1 MNAQTVSLTV
11 NGRPVRLTVAA
22 RTHLADALREE
33 LLLTGTHLG
42 CEHGVCG
49 ACTLLIDD
57 APQRACLT
65 LAASCEGAAVRTI
78 EGFDTDPLME
88 ALRDAFSEHHALQC
102 GYCTPGMLATA
113 YDLVRRLPDADE
125 ARIRSELAGNLCRCT
140 GYVGIVRAIQA
151 TLAAFPA
158 SHPGRAADGP
168 AIAAAEPTP
177 RIVADAAAGA
187 GTAPA
192 ALTGTANGMTEL
204 TRSVAVDLSVAA
216 LWRLLRDIERVAAC
230 IPGVTLTA
238 TDTLE
243 RVCGILTVAV
253 GPMRARFEGT
263 AAVAFDDAARR
274 GSVVGRGQDKL
285 GRSSAQGEVH
295 FRAEP
300 DGDGARLTVAMRYAV
315 TGPFAQFSR
324 GALVAEVVARLLET
338 FAANLVRAAKG
349 EDIVGGQALGA
360 TGLGL
365 AVLKA
370 RLAAYLRKLRDLFR
384 S

>member
-1 MNAQTVSLTV
+1 MSAEAVSLTV

-78 EGFDTDPLME
+78 EGFDADPLMN
-88 ALRDAFSEHHALQC
+88 ALRDAFSAYHALQC

-125 ARIRSELAGNLCRCT
+125 ARIRAELAGNLCRCT

-151 TLAAFPA
+151 TLAVFPA
-158 SHPGRAADGP
+158 GHLSRTGNSATIARAEPAPRIAAD
-168 AIAAAEPTP
+168 
-177 RIVADAAAGA
+177 VAAGA
-187 GTAPA
+187 SPA
-192 ALTGTANGMTEL
+192 RAASTGTANGMTEL

-216 LWRLLRDIERVAAC
+216 LWRLLRDIEQVAAC

-238 TDTLE
+238 ADTLE
-243 RVCGILTVAV
+243 RVRGILTVAV
-253 GPMRARFEGT
+253 GPMKARFEGE
-263 AAVAFDDAARR
+263 AAVSFDDAARR

-295 FRAEP
+295 FNAEP
-300 DGDGARLTVAMRYAV
+300 DGDGAMLTVAMRYAV

-349 EDIVGGQALGA
+349 EATAGGPALGA
-360 TGLGL
+360 ASLGL
-365 AVLKA
+365 TVLKA
-370 RLAAYLRKLRDLFR
+370 LLAAHLRKLRDLFR

>member
-1 MNAQTVSLTV
+1 MSAEAVSLTV

-78 EGFDTDPLME
+78 EGFDADPLMN
-88 ALRDAFSEHHALQC
+88 ALRDAFSAYHALQC

-125 ARIRSELAGNLCRCT
+125 ARIRAELAGNLCRCT

-158 SHPGRAADGP
+158 GHPGRSADGAAFAATEPAPRIAADTG
-168 AIAAAEPTP
+168 
-177 RIVADAAAGA
+177 VDA
-187 GTAPA
+187 GTTHA
-192 ALTGTANGMTEL
+192 ASTGTANGMTEL
-204 TRSVAVDLSVAA
+204 TRAVAVDLSVAA
-216 LWRLLRDIERVAAC
+216 LWRLLRDIEQVAAC

-238 TDTLE
+238 ADTLE
-243 RVCGILTVAV
+243 RVRGILTVAV
-253 GPMRARFEGT
+253 GPMKARFEGE
-263 AAVAFDDAARR
+263 AAVSFDDAARR

-295 FRAEP
+295 FNAEP
-300 DGDGARLTVAMRYAV
+300 DGDGAMLTVAMRYAV

-349 EDIVGGQALGA
+349 EAIAGGPALGA
-360 TGLGL
+360 ASLGL
-365 AVLKA
+365 TVLKA
-370 RLAAYLRKLRDLFR
+370 LLAAHLRKLRDLFR

>member
-65 LAASCEGAAVRTI
+65 LAASCDGAAVRTI
-78 EGFDTDPLME
+78 EGFGDDPLME

-125 ARIRSELAGNLCRCT
+125 ARIRTELAGNLCRCT

-158 SHPGRAADGP
+158 GHPSHLAGNQ
-168 AIAAAEPTP
+168 AIATAEPAP
-177 RIVADAAAGA
+177 RMAAVPVDA
-187 GTAPA
+187 GTAHA
-192 ALTGTANGMTEL
+192 ASTGMANGMTEL
-204 TRSVAVDLSVAA
+204 TRSVAVDLPVTT
-216 LWRLLRDIERVAAC
+216 LWSLLRDIERVAAC
-230 IPGVTLTA
+230 IPGVTLTSA
-238 TDTLE
+238 DALE
-243 RVCGILTVAV
+243 HMNGILTVAV
-253 GPMRARFEGT
+253 GPMKARFEGT

-295 FRAEP
+295 FNTEP
-300 DGDGARLTVAMRYAV
+300 LGDGARLTVAMRYAV

-324 GALVAEVVARLLET
+324 GALVADVVARLLET

-349 EDIVGGQALGA
+349 EAIASGQALGA
-360 TGLGL
+360 ADLGL
-365 AVLKA
+365 AVLRA
-370 RLAAYLRKLRDLFR
+370 RLAVYLRKFRDLFR

>member
-1 MNAQTVSLTV
+1 MSAEAVSLTV

-78 EGFDTDPLME
+78 EGFDADPLMN
-88 ALRDAFSEHHALQC
+88 ALRDAFSAYHALQC

-125 ARIRSELAGNLCRCT
+125 ARIRAELAGNLCRCT

-158 SHPGRAADGP
+158 GHPGRSADGAAFAATEPAPRIAADTG
-168 AIAAAEPTP
+168 
-177 RIVADAAAGA
+177 VDA
-187 GTAPA
+187 GTTHA
-192 ALTGTANGMTEL
+192 ASTGTANGMTEL

-216 LWRLLRDIERVAAC
+216 LWRLLRDIEQVAAC

-238 TDTLE
+238 ADTLE
-243 RVCGILTVAV
+243 RVRGILTVAV
-253 GPMRARFEGT
+253 GPMKARFEGE
-263 AAVAFDDAARR
+263 AAVSFDDAARR

-295 FRAEP
+295 FNAEP
-300 DGDGARLTVAMRYAV
+300 DGDGAMLTVAMRYAV

-349 EDIVGGQALGA
+349 EAIAGGPALGA
-360 TGLGL
+360 ASLGL
-365 AVLKA
+365 TVLKA
-370 RLAAYLRKLRDLFR
+370 LLAAHLRKLRDLFR